1 MSITTNNEV
10 ITLNIDAVQLKRNT
24 AAGWTTD
31 STTILKAGEIGV
43 ELDTGKIK
51 VGDGVKTW
59 ANLAYAG
66 GDTVTVV
73 NDLTTG
79 GTTAALSAEQGKV
92 LAGRVTSLEGITVI
106 DCGDLTPAAD
116 PESDPEPEQNSG
128 E

>member
-1 MSITTNNEV
+1 MSVTTNNNV
-10 ITLNIDAVQLKRNT
+10 VTLNLDAVQLKRNT
-24 AAGWTTD
+24 AAGWTAD

-59 ANLAYAG
+59 ANLVYAG
-66 GDTVTVV
+66 GEEVTVV

-79 GTTAALSAEQGKV
+79 GTTSALSAEQGKI
-92 LAGRVTSLEGITVI
+92 LAGRVNALETVAVI
-106 DCGDLTPAAD
+106 DCGDLSA
-116 PESDPEPEQNSG
+116 SNSG